1 MSCKDSA
8 FFFKSCIYSPYQ
20 TKSHNLSTFFNK
32 KWAKESA
39 RQCFYHIFKVNNYKI
54 IFWFIKGNSFL
65 TAVPLFE
72 IMEAAQRRSMDQNLG
87 KNVKYPLLPVF
98 VIALMSQVSQ
108 FLKNIS
114 PKMGLKLCSL
124 IYKSIFA

>member
-1 MSCKDSA
+1 M
-8 FFFKSCIYSPYQ
+8 FFQ
-20 TKSHNLSTFFNK
+20 
-32 KWAKESA
+32 
-39 RQCFYHIFKVNNYKI
+39 IFKVNNYKI

-65 TAVPLFE
+65 TAVPRFE
-72 IMEAAQRRSMDQNLG
+72 IMEAAQRRSMDQNLGVFVG

-108 FLKNIS
+108 FLKNIF

-124 IYKSIFA
+124 IKKSIFA